1 MRRPAIV
8 CVHHK
13 RSTHQPQASQRG
25 TEEDRFAQFPSMIVV
40 SLAFGP
46 TTATPFRN
54 LASDSG
60 RIAAGLWSRIIP
72 CTAAWYARSVCSAL
86 AATECGIRRYGLT
99 DSLTSNSPTL
109 NRAMRIRP
117 VGSKSASERQT
128 RVARVARWLGQSVA
142 ALTHRRVDRGS
153 VDQAGREARAQSLV
167 VDASQ
172 VHVRARRDRCDD
184 GLADRPAVRAGAGI
198 TAARSP
204 QVSAQTARNR
214 TGRETDQ
221 SDR

>member
-1 MRRPAIV
+1 
-8 CVHHK
+8 
-13 RSTHQPQASQRG
+13 
-25 TEEDRFAQFPSMIVV
+25 MIVL

-60 RIAAGLWSRIIP
+60 RIATGLWSRIIP

-117 VGSKSASERQT
+117 VGSKSASDD
-128 RVARVARWLGQSVA
+128 RVARWLGQSVA
-142 ALTHRRVDRGS
+142 ALTHRRVNRGP

-172 VHVRARRDRCDD
+172 VHIRARRDRGDD

-198 TAARSP
+198 AAARSP
-204 QVSAQTARNR
+204 QVSAKPARTR
-214 TGRETDQ
+214 LG
-221 SDR
+221 SDSARQRDRSV